1 MMKKFMDKDFMLHS
15 ETAKKLYHDFAADM
29 PIFDYHCHLSPHMM
43 YEDKPFDNITQIFLG
58 GDHYK
63 WRYMRSCGLDEKYM
77 TGDAPDKEKFRMF
90 CKALQVGIGNPL
102 YHWTHL
108 ELQRYFGIDTVIR
121 EDTAD
126 EIWDKANAHIKET
139 QMSPAKL
146 INSSN
151 VAAICT
157 TDDPI
162 DSLEWHIKIK
172 EKGHINAKV
181 LPAFRPDFMIN
192 IDKPTFTPYIGK
204 LADVSETE
212 IDSYSDLIKAIYKR
226 IDFFHEVGCRIS
238 DHALDSVP
246 FEETDEN
253 AVNEIFK
260 KAMNGEKL
268 TQQEIDAYKSYT
280 LVKLGERY
288 SELHWTYQ
296 FHIGAL
302 RNNNSR
308 MFEKLGADTGFDSIS
323 DYCIAA
329 PLSKLLN
336 ELEKEDK
343 LPKTILYTLNP
354 KDNYVLATM
363 LGNFQGSGMPGKIQF
378 GSGWWFNDQRDGM
391 QEQMKA
397 LANLGAL
404 NKFVG
409 MLTDS
414 RSFLS
419 YTRHEYFRR
428 IMCNLLGSWVEDGE
442 FPADMDTL
450 ETIVKG
456 ICFENARKYFEID
469 L

>member
-1 MMKKFMDKDFMLHS
+1 MKKFMDEDFMLTN
-15 ETAKKLYHDFAADM
+15 ETAKTLYKEYAEKM
-29 PIFDYHCHLSPHMM
+29 PICDYHCHLSPQMI

-63 WRYMRSCGLDEKYM
+63 WRYMRSCGIDEEYI
-77 TGDAPDKEKFRMF
+77 TGGKSDEEKFKAF
-90 CKALQVGIGNPL
+90 CSCLQYAIGNPL

-108 ELQRYFGIDTVIR
+108 ELQRYFGIDTVVSA
-121 EDTAD
+121 DTAE
-126 EIWDKANAHIKET
+126 EIWNKANKVIKET

-151 VAAICT
+151 VAYICT
-157 TDDPI
+157 TDDPA
-162 DSLEWHIKIK
+162 DNLEMHKAIAK
-172 EKGHINAKV
+172 KGHVKAKV

-192 IDKPTFTPYIGK
+192 IDKETFAPYIEK
-204 LADVSETE
+204 LANAAEMKIS
-212 IDSYSDLIKAIYKR
+212 SYDELIEAVYKR
-226 IDFFHEVGCRIS
+226 IDYFHSVGCRIS

-246 FEETDEN
+246 FEETSQDE
-253 AVNEIFK
+253 VNVIFK
-260 KAMNGEKL
+260 AALNGEKL
-268 TQQEIDAYKSYT
+268 TQQQIDAYKSYT
-280 LVKLGERY
+280 LIQLGKKY
-288 SELHWTYQ
+288 KELDWAMQ
-296 FHIGAL
+296 LHIGAL

-308 MFEKLGADTGFDSIS
+308 MFKKLGADTGFDSIS
-323 DYCIAA
+323 DYCIAY

-336 ELEKEDK
+336 ALETEDM

-363 LGNFQGSGMPGKIQF
+363 LGNFQGSSVPGKIQF

-391 QEQMKA
+391 TEQMKS

-404 NKFVG
+404 CKFVG

-428 IMCNLLGSWVEDGE
+428 ILCNLLGTWVENGE
-442 FPADMDTL
+442 FPNDMKTL
-450 ETIVKG
+450 GKIVED
-456 ICFENARKYFEID
+456 ISYNNAVNYFNF
-469 L
+469 

>member
-1 MMKKFMDKDFMLHS
+1 MKDFMDKDFMLTND
-15 ETAKKLYHDFAADM
+15 TAVKLYHEFAADM
-29 PIFDYHCHLSPHMM
+29 PIFDYHCHLSPQMM

-63 WRYMRSCGLDEKYM
+63 WRYMRSFGLDEKYM
-77 TGDAPDKEKFRMF
+77 TGDAPDKDKFKMF
-90 CKALQVGIGNPL
+90 CKVLQYAIGNPL

-108 ELQRYFGIDTVIR
+108 ELKTYFGIDTIVR

-126 EIWDKANAHIKET
+126 EIWEKANAVIKDT

-146 INSSN
+146 INQSN
-151 VAAICT
+151 VAVICT

-162 DSLEWHIKIK
+162 DSLEWHKKIA
-172 EKGHINAKV
+172 EKGHIKAKV

-192 IDKPTFTPYIGK
+192 IDKPTFAGYIDK
-204 LADVSETE
+204 LAAVAGMDISSYAEL
-212 IDSYSDLIKAIYKR
+212 IDAVYKR
-226 IDFFHEVGCRIS
+226 IDFFQEAGCRIS

-246 FEETDEN
+246 YEDATEAEVD
-253 AVNEIFK
+253 AIFK
-260 KAMNGEKL
+260 KAMSGEKL
-268 TQQEIDAYKSYT
+268 SQYETDAYKSMT
-280 LVKLGERY
+280 LRKLAEKY
-288 SELHWTYQ
+288 HELNWTFQ
-296 FHIGAL
+296 LHIGAL
-302 RNNNSR
+302 RNNNTR
-308 MFEKLGADTGFDSIS
+308 MFAKLGADTGFDSIS

-336 ELEKEDK
+336 SMEESAK

-354 KDNYVLATM
+354 KDNYVLGTM
-363 LGNFQGSGMPGKIQF
+363 LGNFQGTEVPGKIQF

-391 QEQMKA
+391 TEQMKA

-404 NKFVG
+404 ARFVG

-428 IMCNLLGSWVEDGE
+428 IMCNILGGWVENGE

-456 ICFENARKYFEID
+456 ICFNNAKEYFGIEI
-469 L
+469 

>member
-1 MMKKFMDKDFMLHS
+1 MKQFLDEDFMLTND
-15 ETAKKLYHDFAADM
+15 TAKALYKEHAEKM
-29 PIFDYHCHLSPHMM
+29 PIFDYHCHLSPQMI

-63 WRYMRSCGLDEKYM
+63 WRYMRSCGIDEEYI
-77 TGDAPDKEKFRMF
+77 TGGKSDEEKFKAF
-90 CKALQVGIGNPL
+90 CSCLQYAIGNPL

-108 ELQRYFGIDTVIR
+108 ELQRYFGIDTVVR
-121 EDTAD
+121 EDTAE
-126 EIWDKANAHIKET
+126 EIWEKANKVIKET

-151 VAAICT
+151 VAVICT
-157 TDDPI
+157 TDDPA
-162 DSLEWHIKIK
+162 DDLEMHKKIA
-172 EKGHINAKV
+172 EKGHVNAKV

-192 IDKPTFTPYIGK
+192 IDKETFTPYIEK
-204 LADVSETE
+204 LSAAAGMKIE
-212 IDSYSDLIKAIYKR
+212 SYSDLIEAVYKR
-226 IDFFHEVGCRIS
+226 IVFFHSVGCRIS

-246 FEETDEN
+246 FEETNEAEVN
-253 AVNEIFK
+253 AIFTA
-260 KAMNGEKL
+260 AMKGEKL
-268 TQQEIDAYKSYT
+268 SQQQIDAYKSYT
-280 LVKLGERY
+280 LVKLGEKY
-288 SELHWTYQ
+288 SELDWAMQ
-296 FHIGAL
+296 LHIGAL

-308 MFEKLGADTGFDSIS
+308 MFAKLGADTGFDSIS
-323 DYCIAA
+323 DYCIAY

-336 ELEKEDK
+336 ALESEDK

-354 KDNYVLATM
+354 KDNYVLGTM
-363 LGNFQGSGMPGKIQF
+363 LGNFQGSSVPGKIQF

-391 QEQMKA
+391 TEQMKS

-404 NKFVG
+404 CKFVG

-428 IMCNLLGSWVEDGE
+428 ILCNLLGTWVENGE
-442 FPADMDTL
+442 FPCDMDTL
-450 ETIVKG
+450 GKVVED
-456 ICFENARKYFEID
+456 ICYNNAVNYFA

>member
-1 MMKKFMDKDFMLHS
+1 MKKFMDKDFMLS
-15 ETAKKLYHDFAADM
+15 NETAKKLYHDFAADM
-29 PIFDYHCHLSPHMM
+29 PIFDYHCHLSPQMM

-77 TGDAPDKEKFRMF
+77 TGDAPDQEKFRAF
-90 CKALQVGIGNPL
+90 CKALQYGIGNPL

-126 EIWDKANAHIKET
+126 EIWEKANAHIKAT
-139 QMSPAKL
+139 QMSPSKL
-146 INSSN
+146 INDSN
-151 VAAICT
+151 VAVICT
-157 TDDPI
+157 TDDPV
-162 DSLEWHIKIK
+162 DNLEWHLKIK

-192 IDKPTFTPYIGK
+192 IDKPTFAPYIEK
-204 LADVSETE
+204 LAGVAGAE
-212 IDSYSDLIKAIYKR
+212 IDSYQDLISAVYKR
-226 IDFFHEVGCRIS
+226 IDFFNEVGSRVS

-246 FEETDEN
+246 FEDVSDEEVE
-253 AVNEIFK
+253 AIFK

-268 TQQEIDAYKSYT
+268 TQFETDAYKSKT
-280 LVKLGERY
+280 LVKLGEKY
-288 SELHWTYQ
+288 YDLGWTFQ
-296 FHIGAL
+296 LHIGAL
-302 RNNNSR
+302 RNNNTR

-336 ELEKEDK
+336 ALEIESE

-363 LGNFQGSGMPGKIQF
+363 LGNFQGNEVPGKIQF

-391 QEQMKA
+391 TEQMKA

-428 IMCNLLGSWVEDGE
+428 IMCNLLGTWVENGE
-442 FPADMDTL
+442 FPDDMDTL
-450 ETIVKG
+450 ETVVKG
-456 ICFENARKYFEID
+456 ISFNNAKEYFGIEI
-469 L
+469 

>member
-1 MMKKFMDKDFMLHS
+1 MKKFMDKNFMLS
-15 ETAKKLYHDFAADM
+15 NKTAEKLYHDFAADM
-29 PIFDYHCHLSPHMM
+29 PIFDYHCHLSPQMI
-43 YEDKPFDNITQIFLG
+43 YEDVPFDNITQIFLG

-77 TGDAPDKEKFRMF
+77 TGNAPDEEKFKAF
-90 CKALQVGIGNPL
+90 CGALQYGIGNPL

-121 EDTAD
+121 EDTA
-126 EIWDKANAHIKET
+126 EKIWEKANKIIKNT
-139 QMSPAKL
+139 KMSPAKL
-146 INSSN
+146 INDSN
-151 VAAICT
+151 VAVICT
-157 TDDPI
+157 TDDPV
-162 DSLEWHIKIK
+162 DSLEWHRKIK
-172 EKGHINAKV
+172 EKGHVKAKV

-192 IDKPTFTPYIGK
+192 IDKPTFKGYIEK
-204 LADVSETE
+204 LSNVVNAGIST
-212 IDSYSDLIKAIYKR
+212 YADLIDAIYKR
-226 IDFFHEVGCRIS
+226 IAFFAENGCKIS

-246 FEETDEN
+246 FEPTN
-253 AVNEIFK
+253 AAEVDAIFK
-260 KAMNGEKL
+260 KALAGEEL
-268 TQQEIDAYKSYT
+268 TQVEVDKYKSFT
-280 LVKLGERY
+280 LIKLGEKY
-288 SELHWTYQ
+288 SELGWTYQ
-296 FHIGAL
+296 LHIGAL

-336 ELEKEDK
+336 ALESEGK

-363 LGNFQGSGMPGKIQF
+363 LGNFQGSEVAGKIQF

-391 QEQMKA
+391 TEQMKA

-428 IMCNLLGSWVEDGE
+428 IMCNILGTWVENGE
-442 FPADMDTL
+442 FPDDMDTL

-456 ICFENARKYFEID
+456 ISFNNAKNYFGIEV
-469 L
+469 

>member
-1 MMKKFMDKDFMLHS
+1 MKQFLDENFMLTN
-15 ETAKKLYHDFAADM
+15 ETAKVLYKEHAEKM
-29 PIFDYHCHLSPHMM
+29 PIFDYHCHLSPQMI
-43 YEDKPFDNITQIFLG
+43 YEDKPFDNIAQIFLG

-63 WRYMRSCGLDEKYM
+63 WRYMRSCGIDEEYI
-77 TGDAPDKEKFRMF
+77 TGGRSDEEKFKAF
-90 CKALQVGIGNPL
+90 CSCLQYAIGNPL

-108 ELQRYFGIDTVIR
+108 ELKRYFGIDAVVR
-121 EDTAD
+121 EDTAE
-126 EIWDKANAHIKET
+126 EIWAQANKVIKET

-151 VAAICT
+151 VAVICT

-162 DSLEWHIKIK
+162 DSLETHRQIA
-172 EKGHINAKV
+172 EKGHVNAKV

-192 IDKPTFTPYIGK
+192 IDKETFAPYIEK
-204 LADVSETE
+204 LSAAAEMKVEC
-212 IDSYSDLIKAIYKR
+212 YADLIEAIYKR
-226 IDFFHEVGCRIS
+226 IDFFHSVGCRIS

-253 AVNEIFK
+253 AVDDIFK
-260 KAMNGEKL
+260 RAMSGKKL
-268 TQQEIDAYKSYT
+268 TQTEVDAYKSYT
-280 LVKLGERY
+280 LIQLGKKY
-288 SELHWTYQ
+288 KELDWAMQ
-296 FHIGAL
+296 LHIGAL

-308 MFEKLGADTGFDSIS
+308 MFAKLGADTGFDSIS
-323 DYCIAA
+323 DYCIAY

-336 ELEKEDK
+336 ALESTDK

-354 KDNYVLATM
+354 KDNYVLGTM
-363 LGNFQGSGMPGKIQF
+363 LGNFQGSSTEGKIQF

-391 QEQMKA
+391 TEQMKA

-404 NKFVG
+404 CKFVG

-428 IMCNLLGSWVEDGE
+428 ILCNLLGTWVENGE
-442 FPADMDTL
+442 FPRDMDTL
-450 ETIVKG
+450 GKIVED
-456 ICFENARKYFEID
+456 ICYNNAVNYFK